1 MAQELRALAGL
12 LEEMGLNSSIH
23 MLAHSYL
30 QLQS

>member
-1 MAQELRALAGL
+1 MAQELQALAGL

-30 QLQS
+30 

>member
-23 MLAHSYL
+23 MLAPNCL
-30 QLQS
+30 